1 MNYRSITYILGW
13 IMRVEG
19 AFLFLPVIVAL
30 IYGEEVWT
38 VYLASAVLTLA
49 AGTLLSRKRGENFQL
64 YAREG
69 YVAVA
74 LGWIFM
80 SLIGAVPLWLTGDIP
95 RFVDALFEIIS
106 GFTTTGSS
114 ILSDVEALSRGGMF
128 WRCFSHWIGGMGVL
142 VFLLQI
148 IPLSSGQTMYLMRA
162 ESPGPSVSKLVPKV
176 RKTAFVLYGI
186 YIGMTVLEI
195 LFLLLGRM
203 PLYDTLCI
211 TFGTAGTG
219 GFAVYSDSMAGY
231 GPYLQIVVTVFMF
244 LFGVNFSFYYLLLTK
259 RVKEAFQIEEVRA
272 YFALFAASSVLI
284 ALNLLP
290 QLGNLS
296 DSLRHAAFQV
306 SSIMTTTGFATV
318 DFDKWPE
325 FSRMLLVLLMFV
337 GACAGSTGG
346 GIKVSRVLMYTK
358 TIKKELAFLVH
369 PRSVKVILMDGKKME
384 HTVVRA
390 ANIFLITYL
399 GILAVSVL
407 LVSLD
412 GKDFTTTVTAVITA
426 LNNVGPGLS
435 LVGPMGNFGFFSDFS
450 KIVLMF
456 DMLAGRLEIFPLLLL
471 FVPYTW
477 KK

>member
-19 AFLFLPVIVAL
+19 AFMLLPVIVAL
-30 IYGEEVWT
+30 IYGEDIWT
-38 VYLASAVLTLA
+38 IYLICALLTLA
-49 AGTLLSRKRGENFQL
+49 AGVLLSRKRKGNFQL
-64 YAREG
+64 FAREG

-74 LGWIFM
+74 LGWVVL
-80 SLIGAVPLWLTGDIP
+80 SLIGALPLWLTGDIP
-95 RFVDALFEIIS
+95 HFVDALFEIIS

-114 ILSDVEALSRGGMF
+114 ILVDVEALSRGGMF

-162 ESPGPSVSKLVPKV
+162 ESPGPSVSKLVPRV
-176 RKTAFVLYGI
+176 RETALVLYGI
-186 YIGMTVLEI
+186 YIAMTVLEI
-195 LFLLLGRM
+195 FFLLIGGM
-203 PLYDTLCI
+203 PLFDTLCT
-211 TFGTAGTG
+211 TFGSAGTG
-219 GFAVYSDSMAGY
+219 GFAIWSDSMARY
-231 GPYLQIVVTVFMF
+231 SPYLQIVVTIFMF

-272 YFALFAASSVLI
+272 YFGIFAVATVLI
-284 ALNLLP
+284 AFNILS
-290 QLGNLS
+290 QVGNLA
-296 DSLRHAAFQV
+296 DSFRHAAFQV
-306 SSIMTTTGFATV
+306 SSVMTTTGFATT

-325 FSRMLLVLLMFV
+325 FSRTLLVLLMFI

-346 GIKVSRVLMYTK
+346 GMKVSRVLIYLK

-369 PRSVKVILMDGKKME
+369 PRSVKVVMMDGKRME

-399 GILAVSVL
+399 GILALSILV
-407 LVSLD
+407 VSLD
-412 GKDFTTTVTAVITA
+412 GSDFTTTVTAVITA

-435 LVGPMGNFGFFSDFS
+435 LVGPMGNFAFFSDLS
-450 KIVLMF
+450 KFVLRF
-456 DMLAGRLEIFPLLLL
+456 EMLAGRLESLSLQVQFIR
-471 FVPYTW
+471 YTT
-477 KK
+477 

>member
-80 SLIGAVPLWLTGDIP
+80 SLIGAVPLWLTRDIP

-219 GFAVYSDSMAGY
+219 GFAVCSDSMAGY

-290 QLGNLS
+290 QLGNLA

>member
-290 QLGNLS
+290 QLGNLA